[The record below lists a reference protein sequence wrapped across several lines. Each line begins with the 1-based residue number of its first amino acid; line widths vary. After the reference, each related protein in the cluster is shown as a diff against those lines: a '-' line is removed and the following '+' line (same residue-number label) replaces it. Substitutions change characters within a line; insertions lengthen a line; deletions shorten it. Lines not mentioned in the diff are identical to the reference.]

1 MENSNTNNNSLLFE
15 DGISIQVLKDLDINL
30 NIVNTTH
37 SIRKFKKISYEFGAI
52 KIYNHPILNGEYNPD
67 WKVALFNL
75 INNKLKDEVSYSLA
89 ILGQI
94 EIGPQRIKI
103 ITFGKHLLITK
114 VINFEAL
121 STYIEGQIEIAHLSL
136 ESGDLLENCE
146 FIVYFTYREISVLK
160 DIYKNIS
167 NQFNIDQI
175 KESSPINKIFD
186 FNSKSKYLNKIP
198 LFTLQNDKF
207 GPYGNK
213 KSNVKIN
220 SILGDKYVLNPKISI
235 FIYDY
240 NIKTYKGIVLK
251 NNHEYFKFTDYI
263 INKNDFVRSI
273 DNTDIFISFE
283 KIKYI
288 STKNP
293 SKLINLEKRDLL
305 RDDKYLTFDIECF
318 LDKDN
323 KFRPYSCAWYHP
335 NKYKEYIVNSKTS
348 WDEILELCIEDLFTD
363 FPNYTIY
370 VHNLSS
376 FDSVFMLK
384 VLNKNYK
391 CKTIFKNN
399 RAIKIILSKEVVNE
413 KNKKIKKKILTIKD
427 SLMLL
432 PFSLENLIKSFNIST
447 PKLIFPYYFIKNI
460 EDINY
465 SGDIPDKKYFSEDTN
480 LEEYLSLNENYS
492 PKKEKPWV
500 FKIENSKYM
509 FNDVKSLYQIIDK
522 FSKETYELERINI
535 TKVISI
541 SSLALKV
548 FLSNYYDK
556 NNNPIYIPLYS
567 HYKEIKKAYYGGRVE
582 VFKPYG
588 ENLYY
593 YDVNSLYPYIMMDGL
608 PSGNIIRSN
617 NSDLDFY
624 NGFCYASV
632 NVPENLDKPILP
644 FRDENGN
651 SYNPTGN
658 WTGWFSSEI
667 LKYAIS
673 QGVKVKI
680 HYGYTYNEKRP
691 IFKSYVDIYYKYKKR
706 NKNNKGKSLISKL
719 LLNSLYGRFGL
730 KDINNETKI
739 VNKAEALNIILKYKV
754 LENQILDE
762 ESDLEY
768 IKYIKEPS
776 SILYQTN
783 FPESLKLTK
792 NFNTRNDFFT
802 RNVGI
807 AAMITSK
814 ANIFMDKFINLE
826 NNNCYYTDTDSVVL
840 EKPLDNKYIG
850 EEIGQFKLVGKV
862 KKGYFISPKLYY
874 LILEN
879 GQIIKKSK
887 GIPNNLLQEEDFIKL
902 SKGEIVEVTTKK
914 FFIDPTLF
922 TISLKD
928 VSIKV
933 SPLLKKRKI
942 VDLGLSMENL
952 EKGKGMYTKPLK
964 VCDGI
969 LEPVA
974 AKQLPFSNIIEN
986 PLNNS
991 ISTILA
997 NLNILIYDKRRFSL
1011 IKYLTDFKKH
1021 KFNLKKFFKETD
1033 PILIVIFNLAFDIY
1047 YLNSNNSTIRAYVS
1061 NKLNKLLE
1069 LNPEKPSMK
1078 SFSPN
1083 HSNIIISNIW
1093 YSFGNKGNLLRKK
1106 LKLYLN
1112 KISWKEIILLF
1123 ILNNVDI
1130 R

>member
-186 FNSKSKYLNKIP
+186 FNSKAKYLNKIP
-198 LFTLQNDKF
+198 LFPLQNDKF

-240 NIKTYKGIVLK
+240 NIKIYKGIVFK

-288 STKNP
+288 STKTP

-447 PKLIFPYYFIKNI
+447 PKLIFPYYFNKNI
-460 EDINY
+460 
-465 SGDIPDKKYFSEDTN
+465 
-480 LEEYLSLNENYS
+480 
-492 PKKEKPWV
+492 
-500 FKIENSKYM
+500 
-509 FNDVKSLYQIIDK
+509 
-522 FSKETYELERINI
+522 
-535 TKVISI
+535 
-541 SSLALKV
+541 
-548 FLSNYYDK
+548 
-556 NNNPIYIPLYS
+556 NPIYIPLYS

-783 FPESLKLTK
+783 FPEFLKLTK

-879 GQIIKKSK
+879 VQIIKKSK
-887 GIPNNLLQEEDFIKL
+887 VIPNNL
-902 SKGEIVEVTTKK
+902 
-914 FFIDPTLF
+914 
-922 TISLKD
+922 
-928 VSIKV
+928 
-933 SPLLKKRKI
+933 
-942 VDLGLSMENL
+942 
-952 EKGKGMYTKPLK
+952 
-964 VCDGI
+964 
-969 LEPVA
+969 
-974 AKQLPFSNIIEN
+974 
-986 PLNNS
+986 
-991 ISTILA
+991 
-997 NLNILIYDKRRFSL
+997 
-1011 IKYLTDFKKH
+1011 
-1021 KFNLKKFFKETD
+1021 
-1033 PILIVIFNLAFDIY
+1033 
-1047 YLNSNNSTIRAYVS
+1047 
-1061 NKLNKLLE
+1061 
-1069 LNPEKPSMK
+1069 
-1078 SFSPN
+1078 
-1083 HSNIIISNIW
+1083 
-1093 YSFGNKGNLLRKK
+1093 
-1106 LKLYLN
+1106 
-1112 KISWKEIILLF
+1112 
-1123 ILNNVDI
+1123 
-1130 R
+1130 